1 MCKGETMSVSSAE
14 GRFAVEAAM
23 RKSPPG
29 VPDTPMEEVAEEL
42 RKALALEDVAEIKK
56 HVAEALRV
64 VAGLDPYMTA
74 MSTPPSEAVA
84 SLVTKSETHDWAG
97 AYAQK
102 KTQFPLKREMCA
114 GGLEGAFVRML
125 AAVTHAR
132 DVLEVG
138 MFTATTT
145 LAIAEVMPPDGKV
158 TALEI
163 EPYLVE
169 TFAKPA
175 FASAGREHM
184 LDVKLG
190 TAMEGLKALASE
202 HAQFDLVFIDADKPG
217 YESYLDTILE
227 KNMLAPNG
235 MVVADNTL
243 FKSKTYPLEAEYG
256 VTNGMDANAWAIHAF
271 NRRVLNDPT
280 LEVVMIPLRDGVS
293 LIRRKAPSELPAALR
308 LTGAHVDTTDAVFR
322 GVPCGAAAQVLDVA
336 PVPCLL
342 DRLRLRG
349 QVAMVTGAGQGI
361 GRAFAHALAE
371 AGARVSVVDVD
382 EEKAKAVASELVAK
396 GAKAIALAAD
406 VSVEK
411 DCHRMVD
418 ETVAQLGGLHIACNN
433 AGINR
438 NSAAEDTSMKDWD
451 DTFNI
456 NTRGVFMG
464 CQAQAKH
471 MFANGG
477 GRIVNTAS
485 MATLLVP
492 HPQKQAAYNCS
503 KAAVVKMTETLACEW
518 ADRNVQVNCISP
530 GIVNTALIRES
541 EALAPLVGE
550 WLTQIPM
557 KRLAE
562 VSDLQLS
569 FLLLCSQHAN
579 PYMTGH
585 NLVVEG
591 AQSLW

>member
-1 MCKGETMSVSSAE
+1 MCKGDTTTSAAVAHGFSVESFLS
-14 GRFAVEAAM
+14 
-23 RKSPPG
+23 KSPPG
-29 VPDTPMEEVAEEL
+29 VPDTPMEEVAESL
-42 RKALALEDVAEIKK
+42 RAALSSDDISVMKSHIS
-56 HVAEALRV
+56 EALRV
-64 VAGLDPYMTA
+64 VAGLDPYMAA
-74 MSTPPSEAVA
+74 MSTPPSKAV
-84 SLVTKSETHDWAG
+84 SDLVQKSEQHDWDG
-97 AYAQK
+97 AYANK
-102 KTQFPLKREMCA
+102 KTQFKLKREMCA
-114 GGLEGAFVRML
+114 GSLEGAFVRML

-132 DVLEVG
+132 DVLEIG

-145 LAIAEVMPPDGKV
+145 LAIAEVMPPDGHI
-158 TALEI
+158 TALEM

-175 FASAGREHM
+175 FASVGREHM

-190 TAMEGLKALASE
+190 PAMEGLKALANE
-202 HAQFDLVFIDADKPG
+202 HAQFDLIFIDADKPG

-227 KNMLAPNG
+227 SNMLAPQG

-243 FKSKTYPLEAEYG
+243 FKSKTYPLEANYG
-256 VTNGMDANAWAIHAF
+256 GMDENTRAMHTF
-271 NRRVLNDPT
+271 NRRVLNDST
-280 LEVVMIPLRDGVS
+280 LEVVMLPLRDGVS
-293 LIRRKAPSELPAALR
+293 LIRRKAPSELPSNLQ
-308 LTGAHVDTTDAVFR
+308 LTGAHVDTTDDVFR
-322 GVPCGAAAQVLDVA
+322 GVPRTPEAQA
-336 PVPCLL
+336 IQTTPVPCLL

-349 QVAMVTGAGQGI
+349 QVAMVTGGGQGI

-371 AGARVSVVDVD
+371 AGARVSVVDID
-382 EEKAKAVASELVAK
+382 QSKANAVASELVAK

-406 VSVEK
+406 VSSEK

-418 ETVAQLGGLHIACNN
+418 ETVAQLGGLNIACNN

-438 NSAAEDTSMKDWD
+438 NSAAEETAMTDWD

-464 CQAQAKH
+464 CQAQAKY

-541 EALAPLVGE
+541 PALAPLVNQ
-550 WLTQIPM
+550 WLDQIPM
-557 KRLAE
+557 GRLAE
-562 VSDLQLS
+562 VADLQLA